1 MQPAS
6 HIWSDG
12 ELIPWDDAKVHFL
25 SHGLQYGTGV
35 FEGIRSYSTPDGPAV
50 FRLVEHMDRLLAS
63 ADAYGFPRTVTS
75 EQLVDGCLQ
84 LLRETDL
91 DSAYIRPMTFYAEGS
106 VGLYPKDNAIRTM
119 IAAFHMGPYLGSE
132 ADLGI
137 RAMVSS
143 WRRISH
149 NSLIPT
155 AKGSGGYLNSMLAK
169 QEALRAGYDEA
180 IMLNDQGAVSEGSGM
195 NLFVVSGGVVHTPPI
210 SAGILDGIT
219 RGSVI
224 DLLKS
229 EGIEVREA
237 DLARGALYSV
247 DEIFL
252 TGTAIEVA
260 PVIEVDRR
268 TVGAGT
274 RGPVTSRVLDLYRDA
289 VVGKLDEFRHWLA
302 FV

>member
-1 MQPAS
+1 MQAAT

-12 ELIPWDDAKVHFL
+12 ELIPWDEANVHFL

-50 FRLVEHMDRLLAS
+50 FRLTEHMDRLVAS
-63 ADAYGFPRTVTS
+63 ADAYGFPRTFSSAELS
-75 EQLVDGCLQ
+75 EGCLH
-84 LLRETDL
+84 LLRETEL
-91 DSAYIRPMTFYAEGS
+91 DAAYIRPLTFYAEGS
-106 VGLYPKDNAIRTM
+106 VGLYPRDNKIRTM
-119 IAAFHMGPYLGSE
+119 MAAFKMGPYLGAA
-132 ADLGI
+132 ADNGI

-169 QEALRAGYDEA
+169 QEALRSGYDEA

-219 RGSVI
+219 RSSVI
-224 DLLKS
+224 DLLGS
-229 EGIEVREA
+229 EGFEVRET

-260 PVIEVDRR
+260 PVVEVDGRI
-268 TVGAGT
+268 VGPGT
-274 RGPVTSRVLDLYRDA
+274 PGPVTIRVLDLYRETVA
-289 VVGKLDEFRHWLA
+289 GKVDEFRHWLT